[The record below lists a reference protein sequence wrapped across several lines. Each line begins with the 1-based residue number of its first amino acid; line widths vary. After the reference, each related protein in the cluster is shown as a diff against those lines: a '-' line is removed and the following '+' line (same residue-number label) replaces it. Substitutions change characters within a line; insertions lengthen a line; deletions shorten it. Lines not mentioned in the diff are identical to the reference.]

1 MLLSEILLWS
11 LLVLF
16 INDGKVKFTLPN
28 IFLLEMLQLKM
39 LNRIATLG
47 DDGTIIVDVPSD
59 LEAASLIHS
68 AEEVYGE
75 AVEQLV
81 DLADLQY
88 RPPMQVVI
96 LIVGTRGDVQ
106 PFVAIGKRLQVRS
119 WTANCC

>member
-1 MLLSEILLWS
+1 MLFSEILLWS
-11 LLVLF
+11 LLVLVV
-16 INDGKVKFTLPN
+16 NYGKVKFTLPN
-28 IFLLEMLQLKM
+28 IFLFEMLQLKM

-59 LEAASLIHS
+59 LEAASLIHG

-81 DLADLQY
+81 DLTDLQY

-106 PFVAIGKRLQVRS
+106 PFVAIGKRLQVCS
-119 WTANCC
+119 